1 MQNIS
6 RVFLIISL
14 GGFISFSS
22 VYAEDKYEQLLKA
35 LETPQAQYEV
45 PKDDYKIDPKLYKNE
60 YEVDWASHPQFK
72 ITAQEFKAYKS
83 SIKVKMT
90 VIASTGYIADAVVL
104 KSSGSQVIDKKVLD
118 AVKLARLS
126 KIPHV
131 DKTVTYHLIH
141 DFEIKKPL

>member
-22 VYAEDKYEQLLKA
+22 VYAEDKYEQLLKV
-35 LETPQAQYEV
+35 LETPQAQYKV

-60 YEVDWASHPQFK
+60 YEVDWALNPQFK

-83 SIKVKMT
+83 AIKVKMT

-104 KSSGSQVIDKKVLD
+104 KSSGSKAIDKKVLD

>member
-1 MQNIS
+1 MKNIS
-6 RVFLIISL
+6 RMFLIISL
-14 GGFISFSS
+14 GGLILFPY
-22 VYAEDKYEQLLKA
+22 VYADDKYEQLLKA
-35 LETPQAQYEV
+35 LETPQVQYEI
-45 PKDDYKIDPKLYKNE
+45 PQNDYKIDPKLYKNE

-104 KSSGSQVIDKKVLD
+104 KSSGSKVIDEKVLD

-131 DKTVTYHLIH
+131 DKTVTYNLIH